1 MRRVLSRWRDRRTS
15 DTGRNIVAVLIS
27 AVAFG
32 LLEINFDPLPVSIDA
47 AETAI
52 DLSRFTQV
60 APSMVTAGLVGQPAQ
75 AHSSSSAR
83 SIDLEPV
90 EGNNDRALAKRNVRM
105 LEEAV
110 KYLQGVSDYT
120 ATFYKRELV
129 DGSMGEGQVIHL
141 KLRHQPFSVYMKWIV
156 GDKGREL
163 LYVDGENDGN
173 MLVKVGGIKGRLLPC
188 IKLDP
193 NGSMALRESRHPVTD
208 VGLLNLANMLLGH
221 RREELASAEF
231 PVRCRYLSNQQVDG
245 CECCCFIYD
254 FATPDVRP
262 PYRRSVQYLRTEHF
276 IPVRVTNYGWG
287 AGDEPDEQALLEQY
301 GYSDIRVNQRLAD
314 ADFDRTNAKYSLRR

>member
-1 MRRVLSRWRDRRTS
+1 MSRWGDRRTS
-15 DTGRNIVAVLIS
+15 ATGHNIVAVLIS

-52 DLSRFTQV
+52 DLNRFTQV
-60 APSMVTAGLVGQPAQ
+60 ASPMLMAGLIGQPAQ
-75 AHSSSSAR
+75 AYSGSSAR
-83 SIDLEPV
+83 SVDLEPV
-90 EGNNDRALAKRNVRM
+90 EENNDRALAQRNVRM

-110 KYLQGVSDYT
+110 TYLQGVSDYT

-129 DGSMGEGQVIHL
+129 NGSMGEGQVMHL

-173 MLVKVGGIKGRLLPC
+173 MLVKVGGIRGRLLPC

-208 VGLLNLANMLLGH
+208 VGLLKLTSMLLEH
-221 RREELASAEF
+221 RRQELAAPEYQI
-231 PVRCRYLSNQQVDG
+231 RCRYLPNQRVDG
-245 CECCCFIYD
+245 CECCCFIFD
-254 FATPDVRP
+254 FATPNVRP
-262 PYRRSVQYLRTEHF
+262 PYRRSVQFFEAQHF
-276 IPVRVTNYGWG
+276 IPVRVMNYGWEAG
-287 AGDEPDEQALLEQY
+287 AEPDEQALLEQY